1 MKLGLRG
8 KILAIAAGVFAV
20 AMGVAVSA
28 SGYVFAARLTEV
40 QLARSAAIAGGL
52 AAQLERILSLGI
64 ALGDLQGFEEQCA
77 QAVAG
82 NEGLAFALVANS
94 EGQVVFASGDGLPA
108 VSARLRAPLA
118 EAVSTGDLSPDALG
132 EGNLSVAARA
142 NGLGGEQVAVIVV
155 GFPRSL
161 IEAER
166 NRLLAWTLLSGIA
179 ALAAGLGLLF
189 AALSAYVIRPIT
201 ALVGYIE
208 DLRKGD
214 VRRPHLPSVGADELE
229 AMVDGFNRLLDR
241 IDQREGELVQAKEAA
256 EAASRAKST
265 FLATMSHEIR
275 TPMNAIIGLTHLAKK
290 AATDPVQQDKLKKIS
305 GAADHLLHVINDI
318 LEMSRIE
325 AGSMRISE
333 EDLRI
338 DEIFTTVVNL
348 VAGKADAKG
357 LRIAAEVAPGLPPV
371 LRGDAHR
378 LRQMLTNFAANAVK
392 FTERG
397 SVLLKGAPAGE
408 KDGRVWVRFEVQD
421 TGIGI
426 AAPDRDRLFHPFE
439 QADGSEARKYGG
451 SGLGLAIN
459 KGLVDLMGG
468 AIGVDS
474 EPNRGSTFWAVVP
487 LARGQDAPATP
498 DVGRRATRL
507 PPDLRV
513 LVAEDNATNQ
523 EVILAVLRDA
533 GVSADLAENGAEAV
547 DMAGRADYD
556 IILMDMQMP
565 VMDGIEAT
573 RALRATAR
581 HATTRIIAMTANAFD
596 EDRRRCLAAGMDDH
610 IGKPVAPEDLV
621 AAILRW
627 MRVRSHPAPA
637 EDARADGG
645 QARRAMERLEALL
658 AADDLAAARAYR
670 EAAPLLRDHLGRRAA
685 LLDAAM
691 ATFDFP
697 GALATLRDFRR
708 DTSR

>member
-439 QADGSEARKYGG
+439 QADGSEARKYG
-451 SGLGLAIN
+451 
-459 KGLVDLMGG
+459 
-468 AIGVDS
+468 
-474 EPNRGSTFWAVVP
+474 
-487 LARGQDAPATP
+487 ATIP
-498 DVGRRATRL
+498 
-507 PPDLRV
+507 
-513 LVAEDNATNQ
+513 
-523 EVILAVLRDA
+523 
-533 GVSADLAENGAEAV
+533 
-547 DMAGRADYD
+547 
-556 IILMDMQMP
+556 
-565 VMDGIEAT
+565 
-573 RALRATAR
+573 
-581 HATTRIIAMTANAFD
+581 
-596 EDRRRCLAAGMDDH
+596 C
-610 IGKPVAPEDLV
+610 
-621 AAILRW
+621 
-627 MRVRSHPAPA
+627 
-637 EDARADGG
+637 
-645 QARRAMERLEALL
+645 
-658 AADDLAAARAYR
+658 
-670 EAAPLLRDHLGRRAA
+670 
-685 LLDAAM
+685 
-691 ATFDFP
+691 
-697 GALATLRDFRR
+697 ALAQAKAC
-708 DTSR
+708 